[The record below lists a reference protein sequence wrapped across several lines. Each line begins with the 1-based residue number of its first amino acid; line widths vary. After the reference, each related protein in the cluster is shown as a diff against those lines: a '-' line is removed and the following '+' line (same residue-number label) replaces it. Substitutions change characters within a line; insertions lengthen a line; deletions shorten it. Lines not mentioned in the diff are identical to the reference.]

1 MRMCA
6 IVPVAPARVAEEDP
20 PRKNDW
26 RLIIR
31 WMRTGLAAGALLC
44 VVVIESASSSNQLS
58 QIQKWPHNRSSS
70 SSSSSQQAIRRVLID
85 AAVSKAQGVDRTQQQ
100 VRDGDGGSTPPPAS
114 LQQQQK
120 QSRELESSWG
130 IPPGWTIQTPA
141 PTDAPAWADPG
152 YRFAAPVPAVP
163 NPSPAGG
170 VGAAELGQPVPQFA
184 TTQQTFFT
192 PLAPAPAFAAPVG
205 PTAWQPVKGVSSSSA
220 PPPSTLVQPVAAV
233 QQPVVQPVVWTVVRP
248 TVQPNLQPVVQPTA
262 RPIPLPTS
270 RPVRP
275 PTARPIPLPTSRP
288 VRPPT
293 SRPIS
298 LRPTARPSP
307 LPTAVPVVAPVVQWE
322 SQPVPQPVPTRPPT
336 RLPTQLP
343 TRLPT
348 GQPVTAMPTLIPTIS
363 PSVVPTASPSNRPSP
378 AASSSAPSR
387 SAAPTDTTTI
397 PTLSQVPTA
406 SPTLDRFGTQ
416 SSIISNEK
424 GDAGVV
430 DLCRRPSS
438 TNSSLVESIVD
449 QAVVFDYEMRVRPGS
464 DPQLAIDYIATQVH
478 QGLVSDQVKCD
489 WPTGSEDNN
498 GSAIAADKIV
508 SDAPFYVQ
516 ALSSLPLDL
525 IHPKTAD
532 TSCEDTAEY
541 DCYLVDAAVTTRI
554 MTLTRQSRRTLQTQI
569 NITDMSFAETMDESL
584 ISVFANPGISSGLSS
599 IVSVTYQG
607 LTNAPAGFV
616 SSSDKNAKDSIG
628 IGPLIG
634 AIIGSVLGCCILS
647 CCMCCLW
654 GCLSKYCRGGGRSN
668 GDGDQQSDVKNQ
680 PNDRVVFSTEDED
693 SDEHNHLKNQEL
705 SLLDDVDDDDDDD
718 VEFSNSMYLA
728 KQPQEQSRSSS
739 PTPQPQVWY
748 ENEVDDDR
756 YFSPSMLQPRKSPSG
771 SNILNDLMRVEGSR
785 SQMNSSPAR
794 RRHVLPDTMDL

>member
-1 MRMCA
+1 MTMCA
-6 IVPVAPARVAEEDP
+6 TVPVAPARVAEEDP

-26 RLIIR
+26 RLVVR

-58 QIQKWPHNRSSS
+58 PIQKWPHNRS

-100 VRDGDGGSTPPPAS
+100 QVRDGGGSTPPLPPAS

-130 IPPGWTIQTPA
+130 IPPGWTILTPA

-152 YRFAAPVPAVP
+152 YRFVAPVPAVP

-184 TTQQTFFT
+184 PTPQSFFT
-192 PLAPAPAFAAPVG
+192 PLAPAPAFAAPV
-205 PTAWQPVKGVSSSSA
+205 
-220 PPPSTLVQPVAAV
+220 AV
-233 QQPVVQPVVWTVVRP
+233 QQPVVQPVVWTVIRP

-275 PTARPIPLPTSRP
+275 PTSRPTSRP
-288 VRPPT
+288 T
-293 SRPIS
+293 

-322 SQPVPQPVPTRPPT
+322 SQPAPQPVPTRPPT
-336 RLPTQLP
+336 RRPTQLP

-387 SAAPTDTTTI
+387 SAAPTGTTTI
-397 PTLSQVPTA
+397 PTLSQVPTV

-424 GDAGVV
+424 GDTGVV
-430 DLCRRPSS
+430 DLCRRPSP

-489 WPTGSEDNN
+489 WPTGSEDLD

-525 IHPKTAD
+525 IRPKSAD
-532 TSCEDTAEY
+532 TSCKDTAEY

-554 MTLTRQSRRTLQTQI
+554 LTLTRQSRRTLQTHI

-599 IVSVTYQG
+599 IVSATYKG
-607 LTNAPAGFV
+607 LTNGPAGFV
-616 SSSDKNAKDSIG
+616 SSSSAKKAKDSIG
-628 IGPLIG
+628 IGALIG

-654 GCLSKYCRGGGRSN
+654 GCWSKYYHGGGRSN
-668 GDGDQQSDVKNQ
+668 GDGDQQSDGKNQ

-693 SDEHNHLKNQEL
+693 SDEHNNLKNQEL
-705 SLLDDVDDDDDDD
+705 SLLDDVDDDDDD

-728 KQPQEQSRSSS
+728 EQPQEQSSSSS
-739 PTPQPQVWY
+739 PSPQPQVWY

-771 SNILNDLMRVEGSR
+771 TNILNDLMRVEAGR
-785 SQMNSSPAR
+785 SQTNSSPAR